1 MYVLKHHRTFGTLHC
16 ALGTCALTLSFEV
29 KHCIHYCWSALRC
42 RYLGMCTDETVE
54 VNVIKS
60 VEFEWF
66 ILFMEGGPGD
76 ERTGAGEFNEVRG

>member
-1 MYVLKHHRTFGTLHC
+1 
-16 ALGTCALTLSFEV
+16 
-29 KHCIHYCWSALRC
+29 
-42 RYLGMCTDETVE
+42 MCTDETVE